1 MVDIAAHSG
10 NGHELYRF
18 RTVKTGAAVRNTLIA
33 NGEKFRHPVGKRTIM
48 FLNYFKV
55 AWRNLL
61 HNRVYSLLNVVGLAL
76 GMGVALLIGLWVYV
90 QVSWDR
96 WLPGHDRAARVM
108 LRTKGN
114 GDWGVSPATA
124 LPLVDVLRKEVS
136 GIRYA
141 AVADWMGPH
150 SLVVGDHK
158 LYSGGAMASADFLQ
172 IFRYPLVKGRPE
184 EVLKGIYSIVLT
196 ETTAK
201 GLFGRQDPIGRA
213 VRIDN
218 VQDLTVSGVLKDLPN
233 NTSFNFQYIVP
244 FAFYASRFAWVRNDA
259 GNWRDRS
266 FQTFVGLGP
275 NVSFAQVAA
284 PLAKILKKYNAV
296 DYVNTH
302 DELFLQPMSHWHLYS
317 DFEHGQEAGGF
328 VEYVELFS
336 VIGVLVLLIAC
347 INFTNLSTARS
358 EKRAREVGVRKA
370 IGSRRGQLIMQFLIE
385 SLVITMLASGL
396 ALLLVEMAL
405 PAFNALAKDEVRVPY
420 GSWVFWAVMTGY
432 VLLTGLLAGSRPA
445 FYLSAFQPVKVLKG
459 ALKAGRGA
467 SLPRKILVVIQFT
480 CSIALITSTV
490 VIYRQIQYAKD
501 RPLGYDAT
509 RLLMTDASNDLDKH
523 YDALKNDL
531 LGSGLV
537 TSVTLSSSPATD
549 IWASQ
554 RVDDWQG
561 KLPGESLELSTIG
574 VCDADYFKTLGMTIK
589 EGVGFSGN
597 LAKDS
602 LHVVLNE
609 AAVKRLRYKEA
620 IGQMITWHDI
630 PQRVRVIGVVK
641 DALMSSPYS
650 PAEPTIFIYDPGW
663 TNIILYRLS
672 PQVNTQ
678 QALAKVGGIFDK
690 YNPSYPYGYR
700 FVNESYEDKF
710 TLESLIGTLSGLF
723 AILAIFISCLGLFGL
738 AAYMAE
744 QRTREIGIRK
754 VLGASM
760 GQVWVLLSREFV
772 ALVGISCVLA
782 AAISWYFMSGWLIR
796 YAYHIDIGWSV
807 FVLSSVLALV
817 ITILT
822 ISTQSVR
829 AAKAKVV
836 KSLRSE

>member
-1 MVDIAAHSG
+1 
-10 NGHELYRF
+10 
-18 RTVKTGAAVRNTLIA
+18 
-33 NGEKFRHPVGKRTIM
+33 M

-61 HNRVYSLLNVVGLAL
+61 HNRVYSGLNVVGLAL

-96 WLPGHDRAARVM
+96 WLPDHDRAARVM
-108 LRTKGN
+108 LRAKAN
-114 GDWGVSPATA
+114 GDWGVSPATS
-124 LPLVDVLRKEVS
+124 LPLVDVLKKEVP
-136 GIRYA
+136 GVRYA
-141 AVADWMGPH
+141 AVTDWMGPH

-158 LYSGGAMASADFLQ
+158 LYSGGAMASAEFLQ
-172 IFRYPLVKGRPE
+172 IFRYPLVKGRAD
-184 EVLKGIYSIVLT
+184 EVLKGTYSIVLT

-201 GLFGRQDPIGRA
+201 GLFGTEDPIGKT
-213 VRIDN
+213 VRISN
-218 VQDLTVSGVLKDLPN
+218 EQDLTVTGVLKDLPN

-244 FAFYASRFAWVRNDA
+244 FAYYASRFGWVRSDA
-259 GNWRDRS
+259 ANWRDRS
-266 FQTFVGLGP
+266 FQTFVGLAP
-275 NVSFAQVAA
+275 NVTFAQVAA
-284 PLAKILKKYNAV
+284 PLREIMKKYNAV
-296 DYVNTH
+296 DYANTQ

-317 DFEHGQEAGGF
+317 DFEHGQEVGGF
-328 VEYVELFS
+328 VQYVELFS

-370 IGSRRGQLIMQFLIE
+370 IGSRRVHLVIQFLIE
-385 SLVITMLASGL
+385 SLVITVLASGL
-396 ALLLVEMAL
+396 ALLFVQMAL

-420 GSWVFWAVMTGY
+420 GSWVFWAVMAGY
-432 VLLTGLLAGSRPA
+432 VVFTGLMAGSRPA
-445 FYLSAFQPVKVLKG
+445 FYLSGFQPVKVLKG

-480 CSIALITSTV
+480 CSVALITSTV
-490 VIYRQIQYAKD
+490 IIYRQIRYAKG
-501 RPLGYDAT
+501 RPLGYDPT
-509 RLLMTDASNDLDKH
+509 RLLMTDASNDLNKN

-531 LGSGLV
+531 LSSGLV
-537 TSVTLSSSPATD
+537 TGVTRSSSPATD
-549 IWASQ
+549 IWANQ

-561 KLPGESLELSTIG
+561 KLPGETLGLPTIG

-589 EGVGFSGN
+589 EGMGFSGN

-602 LHVVLNE
+602 LNVVLNE
-609 AAVKRLRYKEA
+609 SAVRRLRYTEA
-620 IGQMITWHDI
+620 IGQVITWHDI
-630 PQRVRVIGVVK
+630 PQRVHVIGVVK
-641 DALMSSPYS
+641 DALMTSPYA

-663 TNIILYRLS
+663 TNIILYRLN
-672 PQVNTQ
+672 PRVNTR
-678 QALAKVGGIFDK
+678 QALAKLAGIFDK

-700 FVNESYEDKF
+700 FVDESYADKF
-710 TLESLIGTLSGLF
+710 TLETLIGTLSGLF
-723 AILAIFISCLGLFGL
+723 AILAILISCLGLFGL

-772 ALVGISCVLA
+772 VLVGISCVFA

-796 YAYHIDIGWSV
+796 YAYRIDIGWSV
-807 FVLSSVLALV
+807 FLLSSAMALV
-817 ITILT
+817 ITVLT
-822 ISTQSVR
+822 VSTQSVR
-829 AAKAKVV
+829 AARAKVV
-836 KSLRSE
+836 RNLRSE